1 VPLDAGPLDAPA
13 PPPDAAIPEAAKK
26 DATVARPGEKRM
38 GRLKVTAYPILTVYV
53 DNAKIHD
60 TPVEL
65 SLTVGKHKLRLKND
79 ELGKDETTTVTI
91 EENKQTLIDR
101 N

>member
-1 VPLDAGPLDAPA
+1 
-13 PPPDAAIPEAAKK
+13 
-26 DATVARPGEKRM
+26 
-38 GRLKVTAYPILTVYV
+38 
-53 DNAKIHD
+53 
-60 TPVEL
+60 
-65 SLTVGKHKLRLKND
+65 LTVGKHKLRLVNN